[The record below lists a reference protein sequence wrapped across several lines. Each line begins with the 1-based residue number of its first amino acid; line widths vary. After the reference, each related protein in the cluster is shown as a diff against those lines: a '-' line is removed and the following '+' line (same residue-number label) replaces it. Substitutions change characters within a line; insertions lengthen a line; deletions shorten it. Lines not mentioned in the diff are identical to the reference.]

1 MLEAGLG
8 LAAGLLALELASRV
22 FAWTWLRRRS
32 PVFRFSRYGVPLFLA
47 YALTVGVSFSELAL
61 HQHVTP
67 ARVTAGTAIFLA
79 GWLTRYSV
87 MAQWWSMRSLAP
99 ASRYAWSE
107 RLYRLMPVQH
117 AGYVGAI
124 LEAAGVACIL
134 SSVAGAAAALLILP
148 SAALASAYWP
158 VRRAMTY
165 HRARG
170 RDYSPPDVPAIG
182 IPWQTAAVL
191 LVPLALVY
199 LFAAFLTREVEIF
212 TSGAETGRT
221 LMLSLAGAQGTLGIL
236 ALTLV
241 VVLIQMTTAAYSGVL
256 AGMVWFDRRTA
267 LALAF
272 LLGSIVFDVVVVAR
286 SDSWLAGDMARAGAL
301 VDSGLFLAALAMV
314 CVLLSALA
322 SVRMVAPERLMLRV
336 LQDLDARRIAWAAEQ
351 WPSRFGPRSLDPGD
365 PMRSVQALLREP
377 ISKKDLQSLRFGLTQ
392 LRQRLE
398 QYTHGSDAV
407 SVHGYCHYYLGPLV
421 DAAASETGAEGL
433 EEFLNFVYFLGLPS
447 PEWIKEVR
455 LGGDVDGPPGELL
468 LREVIDAAIVN
479 NQSII
484 AGRGL
489 HLIAEQVQKVLP
501 LLPRQEDTMWYNPSH
516 DFSIQLADEE
526 RHRLQDNE
534 ARIRLV
540 EHQYIDYFGSV
551 AERALAMPVPCETA
565 TWDASGDLSSL
576 VVAISRSVESP
587 RVRELL
593 VVRTLHRLEAV
604 AKAVCEAR
612 CPEGLSMMGL
622 DNAMD
627 ALDAEDPKQAEAI
640 DGIAATT
647 GRIVRRLGREGLLRY
662 GIVSDVGMI
671 GVYASEKRPQAA
683 RMLVEAMGHALQD
696 MPTTP
701 GFDRNDEAQFA
712 VKELRERIEQVALAT
727 RGEGAEEVRQAAKKF
742 LEAGDESKAH

>member
-8 LAAGLLALELASRV
+8 LAAGLLALEVTSRV
-22 FAWTWLRRRS
+22 FAWKWLRRGS
-32 PVFRFSRYGVPLFLA
+32 PAFRFSRYGVPLFLA

-67 ARVTAGTAIFLA
+67 ARVTVGTAIFLA

-87 MAQWWSMRSLAP
+87 MTQWWSMRSLAP

-107 RLYRLMPVQH
+107 RLYRLMPVRH

-212 TSGAETGRT
+212 TSGTETGRT

-256 AGMVWFDRRTA
+256 ARTVWFDRLAA

-336 LQDLDARRIAWAAEQ
+336 LQGLDASRIVWAAAE
-351 WPSRFGPRSLDPGD
+351 WPSPFGPRRLDPTD
-365 PMRSVQALLREP
+365 PMRSVQALLREL
-377 ISKKDLQSLRFGLTQ
+377 ISKRDLQSLRFGLAQ
-392 LRQRLE
+392 LREQLE
-398 QYTHGSDAV
+398 KYRHVADAV

-433 EEFLNFVYFLGLPS
+433 EEFLNFVYFLRLPS

-468 LREVIDAAIVN
+468 LRKVIDAAIAN
-479 NQSII
+479 NQGII

-516 DFSIQLADEE
+516 DFSIQLTDEE
-526 RHRLQDNE
+526 RHRLQDNG
-534 ARIRLV
+534 AKISLV
-540 EHQYIDYFGSV
+540 RDRYIGYFQSV
-551 AERALAMPVPCETA
+551 AERALKVPCDLA
-565 TWDASGDLSSL
+565 AWYASGNLSRL
-576 VVAISRSVESP
+576 VTEICRGVDSP
-587 RVRELL
+587 RVRERLMG
-593 VVRTLHRLEAV
+593 RALHGLGAV
-604 AKAVCEAR
+604 AAAVCEAAR
-612 CPEGLSMMGL
+612 PEGLNMMGL
-622 DNAMD
+622 DSAMD
-627 ALDAEDPKQAEAI
+627 ALDAEDPEQAEAI
-640 DGIAATT
+640 DAIAAIT
-647 GRIVRRLGREGLLRY
+647 GRIARKLGHEGLLRY
-662 GIVSDVGMI
+662 GTVSEVAMVGI
-671 GVYASEKRPQAA
+671 YAGEKRPQAA
-683 RMLVEAMGHALQD
+683 RILVEAMGHALQD

-712 VKELRERIEQVALAT
+712 VKELRERIQQVAWRT
-727 RGEGAEEVRQAAKKF
+727 RGEGAEEVQQAAKQF
-742 LEAGDESKAH
+742 LKAGDESKAH